1 MQLLLPEDL
10 IKKSGST
17 DPIMYY
23 RRRLGSGGVFRRRIE
38 MGLKMIPPL
47 RMGARILE
55 VGYGAGLVLYNLS
68 GKDRELHGLDLD
80 ADPCDVAQRLAGLGI
95 RANLKKGSVLDVGGI
110 YPQGYFDVV
119 VSFSTLEHIRQV
131 QRALDEMDRVTI
143 AGGYLL
149 LGMPAVNRLMEFAF
163 RAIGFKNIKDHHVST
178 PRDLCK
184 MVHDETERWE
194 TQHRKLPQRAPFGAA
209 LYHVFLLHKRHPL
222 RQSQIMPEGHV
233 I

>member
-23 RRRLGSGGVFRRRIE
+23 RRRLGIGRVFRRRIE
-38 MGLKMIPPL
+38 MGLEMIPPL

-209 LYHVFLLHKRHPL
+209 LYHVFLLHKRQPL
-222 RQSQIMPEGHV
+222 PQSEISTSN
-233 I
+233 

>member
-17 DPIMYY
+17 DPILYY
-23 RRRLGSGGVFRRRIE
+23 RRRLGIGRVFRRRIE
-38 MGLKMIPPL
+38 MGLEMIPPL

-209 LYHVFLLHKRHPL
+209 LYHVFLLHKRQPL